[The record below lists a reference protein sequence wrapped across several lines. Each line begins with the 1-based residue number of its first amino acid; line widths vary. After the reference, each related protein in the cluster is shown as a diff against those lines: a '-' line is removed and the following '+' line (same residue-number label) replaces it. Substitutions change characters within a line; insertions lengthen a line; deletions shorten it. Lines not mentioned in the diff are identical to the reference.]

1 MGVTITANN
10 SKYSFD
16 MGYGGFFSLRA
27 QIALALDKEFGGIYD
42 LYSRCWSPQQ
52 YEANDRAAEAI
63 INKQHL
69 DVDYKDVLDFLYMS
83 DSEGEISYR
92 TCRKILDLIKD
103 IDFGQNGFRYAL
115 YRHNDYEEFKSFLAE
130 CYSKRRKMRW
140 D

>member
-63 INKQHL
+63 INKKHL
-69 DVDYKDVLDFLYMS
+69 DVDYKDVLDFLYIS
-83 DSEGEISYR
+83 DSEGEISYQ
-92 TCRKILDLIKD
+92 TCGKILDLIRD
-103 IDFGQNGFRYAL
+103 IDFGQKGFRYAMH
-115 YRHNDYEEFKSFLAE
+115 RHNDYEEFKLFLAE
-130 CYSKRRKMRW
+130 CYSNRRKMRW
-140 D
+140 N

>member
-16 MGYGGFFSLRA
+16 MGYGGFFSIRT
-27 QIALALDKEFGGIYD
+27 QIALALDKEFGDNYALLG
-42 LYSRCWSPQQ
+42 RCFTPEQ
-52 YEANDRAAEAI
+52 YEANDRAAEEI
-63 INKQHL
+63 INRKHL
-69 DVDYKDVLDFLYMS
+69 YTKYSDMMEFLYMS

-92 TCRKILDLIKD
+92 TCKKIFDLIKD
-103 IDFGQNGFRYAL
+103 IDFGKNGFRYAL